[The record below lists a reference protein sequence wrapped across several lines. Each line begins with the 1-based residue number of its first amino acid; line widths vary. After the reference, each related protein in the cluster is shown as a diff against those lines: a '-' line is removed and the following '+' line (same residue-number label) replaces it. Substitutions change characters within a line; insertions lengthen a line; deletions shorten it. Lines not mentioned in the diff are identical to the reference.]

1 MATKQCGQE
10 GWLVKAG
17 DAKHSLAGHCVGSEV
32 MSSSQAFLLETSRR
46 GRQLTCWHARAHTHS
61 LNMTENTD
69 Y

>member
-46 GRQLTCWHARAHTHS
+46 GRQLTC
-61 LNMTENTD
+61 
-69 Y
+69 